1 MFTFVPQSISMQ
13 EFILTLVII
22 FVLFKV
28 FGRPNV
34 IHFNQHH
41 HNHQK
46 PDGKIKVTATNN
58 KNKPSSDEGEYVD
71 YEEIK

>member
-1 MFTFVPQSISMQ
+1 MFTFAPQIIVMQ
-13 EFILTLVII
+13 EFILTLVVI

-28 FGRPNV
+28 FGRPTV
-34 IHFNQHH
+34 INFNQ

-46 PDGKIKVTATNN
+46 PDGKIKVTASNN
-58 KNKPSSDEGEYVD
+58 KKNQANDDGEYVD

>member
-1 MFTFVPQSISMQ
+1 MQ
-13 EFILTLVII
+13 EFLLVLVVI

-34 IHFNQHH
+34 INFNNYTNGGKKQDPSVKVSG
-41 HNHQK
+41 QK
-46 PDGKIKVTATNN
+46 PSNS
-58 KNKPSSDEGEYVD
+58 KNFDDSEYVD

>member
-1 MFTFVPQSISMQ
+1 MFTFALHLKGMQ
-13 EFILTLVII
+13 EFILTLVVI

-28 FGRPNV
+28 FGRPTV
-34 IHFNQHH
+34 INFNQ

-46 PDGKIKVTATNN
+46 PDGKIKVTASNN
-58 KNKPSSDEGEYVD
+58 KKNHSNDDGEYVD

>member
-1 MFTFVPQSISMQ
+1 MQ
-13 EFILTLVII
+13 EFILTLVVI

-41 HNHQK
+41 HNHQE
-46 PDGKIKVTATNN
+46 PNVKIKSSKQNGKNSNN
-58 KNKPSSDEGEYVD
+58 NDEGEYVD

>member
-1 MFTFVPQSISMQ
+1 LHYQFQSMQ
-13 EFILTLVII
+13 EFILTLVVI

-41 HNHQK
+41 HNHRE
-46 PDGKIKVTATNN
+46 PEGKINVTSSKN
-58 KNKPSSDEGEYVD
+58 KNNHQKDDGEYVD

>member
-1 MFTFVPQSISMQ
+1 MFTFVPHNKSMQ
-13 EFILTLVII
+13 EFILTLVVI

-28 FGRPNV
+28 FGRSNV

-41 HNHQK
+41 HNHQSNN
-46 PDGKIKVTATNN
+46 GEIKIKPHNS
-58 KNKPSSDEGEYVD
+58 KNKRSNDEGEYVD

>member
-1 MFTFVPQSISMQ
+1 MHFIRKGMQ
-13 EFILTLVII
+13 EFILTLVFI

-28 FGRPNV
+28 FGRPTV
-34 IHFNQHH
+34 INFNQ

-46 PDGKIKVTATNN
+46 PDGKIKVNATNS
-58 KNKPSSDEGEYVD
+58 KNKPSHDEGEYVD

>member
-1 MFTFVPQSISMQ
+1 MQ
-13 EFILTLVII
+13 EFILTLVVI
-22 FVLFKV
+22 FVLFKI
-28 FGRPNV
+28 FGRPSV

-46 PDGKIKVTATNN
+46 TDGNIKVTNSNN
-58 KNKPSSDEGEYVD
+58 KNKYSNDEGEYVD

>member
-1 MFTFVPQSISMQ
+1 MQ
-13 EFILTLVII
+13 EFILTLVVI

-28 FGRPNV
+28 FGRSTV

-41 HNHQK
+41 HTHRE
-46 PDGKIKVTATNN
+46 PEGKIKVTAPGKKN
-58 KNKPSSDEGEYVD
+58 KNFNDDGEYVD